1 MALLLEIVDP
11 FTNTEM
17 TIFFDEILM
26 YLKTFLVHVIEP
38 KMSVICIKHS
48 IRNMFQ
54 LTFPN
59 WKVDDFSIFDFERI
73 HLVEP
78 IKLFDYLDTVRCQM
92 PVLQKKP
99 TEATSTHAG
108 SKLIN
113 FLAATSTPEK
123 HKANTEHRNIKL
135 FEPIV
140 IQCLKVT
147 LKIHRKFY
155 KTLHFYVVASFQL
168 FTKSDAEMQSYILDM
183 LCQVLQL
190 KVNYCL
196 LDANNIFMDF
206 ILKLIESIEMGII
219 R

>member
-17 TIFFDEILM
+17 TIFFDEILI

-59 WKVDDFSIFDFERI
+59 WKVDDYAVFDFEKI
-73 HLVEP
+73 HSIEP
-78 IKLFDYLDTVRCQM
+78 LKLFDCLDTIRCQQ

-99 TEATSTHAG
+99 IESTSTHAG

-123 HKANTEHRNIKL
+123 HKANTEHQNIKL

-140 IQCLKVT
+140 IQCLKVMC
-147 LKIHRKFY
+147 K
-155 KTLHFYVVASFQL
+155 
-168 FTKSDAEMQSYILDM
+168 
-183 LCQVLQL
+183 
-190 KVNYCL
+190 
-196 LDANNIFMDF
+196 
-206 ILKLIESIEMGII
+206 
-219 R
+219 

>member
-26 YLKTFLVHVIEP
+26 YLKTFLIYVIEP
-38 KMSVICIKHS
+38 KMSVICIKHL

-54 LTFPN
+54 MTFPN
-59 WKVDDFSIFDFERI
+59 WKIDDFPIFDFEQI
-73 HLVEP
+73 HTIEP

-92 PVLQKKP
+92 PVLQKK
-99 TEATSTHAG
+99 TAESTSTHAG

-123 HKANTEHRNIKL
+123 HKANAEHRNIKL

-140 IQCLKVT
+140 IQCLKVRNKKGVQT
-147 LKIHRKFY
+147 FR
-155 KTLHFYVVASFQL
+155 LHKVDVFFSL
-168 FTKSDAEMQSYILDM
+168 FS
-183 LCQVLQL
+183 
-190 KVNYCL
+190 
-196 LDANNIFMDF
+196 
-206 ILKLIESIEMGII
+206 